1 MTPTFDSHANL
12 TLTSIITAPSPATS
26 GTSVGVATGTSVNF
40 PTPPF
45 NVTMFAGGVNPTKS
59 NSEIARVTAVDTATD
74 TLTIIRAQEGTT
86 AQAVAVG
93 WLIGDSVTVK
103 SFTDIEN
110 TILNGL
116 VPDNNAATYVSAT
129 SFTLPYNA
137 TSIYTAGRL
146 IQFDTAGTLSTGVV
160 ISSSYTSPTTT
171 VTTDGGVPTTITSL
185 SYQIAPLGSTQIEG
199 QYQIQNS
206 TITGSQIVS
215 NPTFQGT
222 ASDSRNTLI
231 AALGSWGGGQQNNLG
246 TGSVVESDNGTT
258 GYYNIP
264 EGNVFAI
271 GVSGDANAYTGVVT
285 GPPGGG
291 FTSSTFYLPSQT
303 GTVRITYIYMT

>member
-129 SFTLPYNA
+129 
-137 TSIYTAGRL
+137 
-146 IQFDTAGTLSTGVV
+146 
-160 ISSSYTSPTTT
+160 
-171 VTTDGGVPTTITSL
+171 
-185 SYQIAPLGSTQIEG
+185 
-199 QYQIQNS
+199 
-206 TITGSQIVS
+206 
-215 NPTFQGT
+215 
-222 ASDSRNTLI
+222 
-231 AALGSWGGGQQNNLG
+231 
-246 TGSVVESDNGTT
+246 
-258 GYYNIP
+258 
-264 EGNVFAI
+264 
-271 GVSGDANAYTGVVT
+271 
-285 GPPGGG
+285 
-291 FTSSTFYLPSQT
+291 
-303 GTVRITYIYMT
+303 